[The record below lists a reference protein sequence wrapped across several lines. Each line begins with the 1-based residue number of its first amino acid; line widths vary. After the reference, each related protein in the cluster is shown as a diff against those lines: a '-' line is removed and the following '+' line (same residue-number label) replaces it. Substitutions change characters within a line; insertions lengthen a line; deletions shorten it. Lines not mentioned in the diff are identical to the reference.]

1 MTEFEKE
8 VLTHGPSETRIMLWM
23 SKAADFLEISKLLT
37 EQDIKG
43 LKEVLRLMDLGR
55 KGDTHGPKQDPPP

>member
-8 VLTHGPSETRIMLWM
+8 VLRNGTSETRIMLWM
-23 SKAADFLEISKLLT
+23 SKAADFCDMCRLMT

-43 LKEVLRLMDLGR
+43 LKEILTLMGQDITGLKEILKR
-55 KGDTHGPKQDPPP
+55 KEGS

>member
-8 VLTHGPSETRIMLWM
+8 VLRNGTSETRIILWM
-23 SKAADFLEISKLLT
+23 SKAADFCDMCRLMT

-43 LKEVLRLMDLGR
+43 LKEVLSLMDLGR
-55 KGDTHGPKQDPPP
+55 KGDSHGPKQDPPP

>member
-8 VLTHGPSETRIMLWM
+8 VLRNGTSETRIMLWM
-23 SKAADFLEISKLLT
+23 SKAADFCDMCRLMT

-43 LKEVLRLMDLGR
+43 LKEVLKLMDLGR
-55 KGDTHGPKQDPPP
+55 KGDSHGPKQDPPP

>member
-8 VLTHGPSETRIMLWM
+8 VLRNGTSETRIMLWM
-23 SKAADFLEISKLLT
+23 SKAADFCDMCRLMT

-43 LKEVLRLMDLGR
+43 LKEVLKLMEE
-55 KGDTHGPKQDPPP
+55 PK

>member
-8 VLTHGPSETRIMLWM
+8 VLRNGTSETRIMLWM
-23 SKAADFLEISKLLT
+23 SKAADFCDMCRLMT